1 MQRTAVIF
9 IASPPSIGGR
19 IALARS
25 PPSRGAAVTYP
36 YTDLPPYQE
45 RVASFVDMHALR
57 AGAEA
62 RLLDLVSEVGEL
74 AKEVLEATRYG
85 EQPFATTAAWDE
97 ELADVFFSLICLANA
112 TNVNMDT
119 ALEGALEKYR
129 RRLAGRG
136 DAGSGR

>member
-1 MQRTAVIF
+1 M
-9 IASPPSIGGR
+9 
-19 IALARS
+19 
-25 PPSRGAAVTYP
+25 TYP
-36 YTDLPPYQE
+36 YTDLPAIQE

-62 RLLDLVSEVGEL
+62 RVMDLVSEVGEV

-85 EQPFATTAAWDE
+85 EQPFATTAAWPD

-112 TNVNMDT
+112 TNVDLDQ

-129 RRLAGRG
+129 QRLIARG